1 MTHLVVFDLMRL
13 IIDGT
18 AGTKDIKPVLST
30 PGSEGDDGDGRA
42 GGAIDSG
49 APSNGQQGFKGQKTA
64 GGAQQVVHVKETPDS
79 AVTGAAADGAH
90 IFRPFEFDFRKLTFF
105 TSK

>member
-1 MTHLVVFDLMRL
+1 MIHLVVFDL

-79 AVTGAAADGAH
+79 AVGGAAADGELT
-90 IFRPFEFDFRKLTFF
+90 FRPFGIRLQKSDIFYK
-105 TSK
+105 